1 MGTYGA
7 EAATLAKSAAKTS
20 RKRMHNAHILTTLKT
35 MRPNTL
41 KEKLLKG
48 EPTICG
54 WLSIPSTYSAEL
66 AGHAGFD
73 AVLVDL
79 QHGMIEFQKA
89 LDMLI
94 AISTTRATPMVRTS
108 ALNTAEIMHLL
119 DAGAYGVIC
128 PMISTA
134 EQAKA
139 FVRACRYAPEGER
152 SYGPTRGFT
161 YGGPDYFDHA
171 NQTILTWG
179 MIETKEGL
187 ANLDAIL
194 ATPGLDGVFIG
205 PNDLSVVLT
214 GRPAQDFSHPEVIA
228 AIEHI
233 RVRAKAAKKFAGIY
247 TFNGEAGA
255 KRIAQGFD
263 MVTVGNDA
271 TQMSNTMKQY
281 IATALSAKPP
291 ATNPSGY

>member
-1 MGTYGA
+1 
-7 EAATLAKSAAKTS
+7 
-20 RKRMHNAHILTTLKT
+20 

-41 KEKLLKG
+41 KDKLLKG
-48 EPTICG
+48 QPTTCG
-54 WLSIPSTYSAEL
+54 WLGIPSIYSAEL

-73 AVLVDL
+73 TVLVDL
-79 QHGMIEFQKA
+79 QHGMIDFQMA
-89 LDMLI
+89 LNMLV
-94 AISTTRATPMVRTS
+94 AISTTNATPMVRSTTLDP
-108 ALNTAEIMHLL
+108 AQIMHLL

-128 PMISTA
+128 PMISTPQ
-134 EQAKA
+134 QAA
-139 FVRACRYAPEGER
+139 TFVSACKYPPQGDR
-152 SYGPTRGFT
+152 SYGPVRGFT
-161 YGGPDYFDHA
+161 YGGADYFDHA
-171 NQTILTWG
+171 NSHILTWG

-214 GRPAQDFSHPEVIA
+214 DRPAQDFSHPEVIN

-233 RVRAKAAKKFAGIY
+233 RARAKAAGKFAGIY
-247 TFNGEAGA
+247 SANGDTGA

-271 TQMSNTMKQY
+271 AQLTACMKQY
-281 IATALSAKPP
+281 VATAMSANPP
-291 ATNPSGY
+291 QSNKTGY